1 VVFFAFSTILGW
13 AYYGERCM
21 ERLVGVKGVMPYRV
35 VFTVVVL
42 VGATT
47 ELSVVWAFS
56 DVMNGLMALPN
67 LIGLVLCAGLIARE
81 TRQYLAVDP
90 DLSNPPLESTLHG
103 TDSLAGPRRAGPDPV
118 D

>member
-1 VVFFAFSTILGW
+1 
-13 AYYGERCM
+13 
-21 ERLVGVKGVMPYRV
+21 MPYRV

-103 TDSLAGPRRAGPDPV
+103 TDSLAGPRRADPDPV